1 MQNNYGLTS
10 IQRGIFVK
18 EIENRF
24 LCQVIVDGIQQICY
38 IPSSCRLDNF
48 LDLKGKNILL
58 IPTKGRQT
66 ATKYAVLAVEYK
78 RNYILL
84 NSNLAN
90 RVVEQGITSRRFCYL
105 GKRSSVK
112 REFIVDD
119 YKCDLYIEDSDT
131 LIEIKSIITQKD
143 VECFPS
149 VYSKRALRQL
159 DQLYWCLKL
168 GRNVVY
174 IIVSLNPYLKA
185 IYIDQESEFYS
196 RFIKCTNQG
205 MKVFVYTCRLSK
217 ENNVKLCKQISIDY

>member
-1 MQNNYGLTS
+1 MQNNYMLTS
-10 IQRGIFVK
+10 IQKGIFVK

-48 LDLKGKNILL
+48 IDLEGKSILL
-58 IPTKGRQT
+58 IPTKGRKN
-66 ATKYAVLAVEYK
+66 ATKFAVLAVEFK
-78 RNYILL
+78 RNYIIL

-90 RVVEQGITSRRFCYL
+90 RVVEQGITSRRFFYL
-105 GKRSSVK
+105 GKRSLVR

-131 LIEIKSIITQKD
+131 LIEIKSIITLKD
-143 VECFPS
+143 VEIFPS

-159 DQLYWCLKL
+159 DQLYWCLKN

-174 IIVSLNPYLKA
+174 IIISMNPYLKS
-185 IYIDQESEFYS
+185 IYLDSKSEFYS
-196 RFIKCTNQG
+196 KYVRCINKG
-205 MKVFVYTCRLSK
+205 MKAVAYTCRLNK
-217 ENNVKLCKQISIDY
+217 EMSIELYKQIGIDY